1 MKTELKKLEKDKVK
15 VRVEV
20 PAEAVTQAME
30 NAAKK
35 ISGEV
40 NIPGF
45 RRGKAPYDVVE
56 KRVGKEGIAEEAT
69 RLALPA
75 FYAQAVSASAIEP
88 ITSPD
93 IDVVEPMELGK
104 ALIFEAT
111 VDVKPDV
118 KLGKYK
124 GIKVEKPKTEV
135 STAEVEAQIAVL
147 RDKFAELADTLKIT
161 ADKGDFVVID
171 FEGSIDGK
179 PFEGGSASD
188 YILGLGSKTLVGDF
202 EDQLVG
208 TRKGEEKTVIVRFP
222 EDYGSKMLAGKAAY
236 FKVTVKDLKQ
246 KKVPP
251 YDEKFAEKVGF
262 KSKQE
267 LEDDLKTRLK
277 ETKGFQAEVEL
288 RRKVIDAVS
297 EGAKVDVPKVLV
309 DEYTER
315 LKADFDE
322 SLAKRGLTEEDY
334 ARVSK
339 QSLEDIRKQIASD
352 AATTAKT
359 DLVFD
364 AIGKKEKIEVSYEEV
379 EKEVERLYGRMG
391 ESNVKKFRDGAEGA
405 GREQMLRNALAEEL
419 RKRKTVDFLVK
430 NAQYGGKKS
439 DQKGGK

>member
-1 MKTELKKLEKDKVK
+1 MKTDVKKLEKDKVK

-35 ISGEV
+35 ISGEL

-56 KRVGKEGIAEEAT
+56 QRVGKEGIGEEAT

-75 FYAQAVSASAIEP
+75 FYAQAVASCAIEP
-88 ITSPD
+88 IASPD
-93 IDVVEPMELGK
+93 IDVVQPMELGK
-104 ALIFEAT
+104 AFVFDAT
-111 VDVKPDV
+111 VDVKPEV

-124 GIKVEKPKTEV
+124 GIKVERPKAEV
-135 STAEVEAQIAVL
+135 GKAEVEAQIAVL
-147 RDKFAELADTLKIT
+147 REKFADLADTLKIT
-161 ADKGDFVVID
+161 AEKGDFVVID

-188 YILGLGSKTLVGDF
+188 YILELGSKTLVGDF

-208 TRKGEEKTVIVRFP
+208 TKKGEEKTVIVHFP
-222 EDYGSKMLAGKAAY
+222 EDYGGKTLAGKTAY
-236 FKVTVKDLKQ
+236 FKVSVKDLKQ

-262 KSKQE
+262 KSKKE
-267 LEDDLKTRLK
+267 LEDDLKRRLK
-277 ETKGFQAEVEL
+277 ETKEFQAEVEL
-288 RRKVIDAVS
+288 KRKIIEVVS
-297 EGAKVDVPKVLV
+297 EGAKVDVPKTLV

-315 LKADFDE
+315 LKGDFDE
-322 SLAKRGLTEEDY
+322 SLAKRGLTLDDY

-339 QSLEDIRKQIASD
+339 QSIEDIQKQIAID
-352 AATTAKT
+352 AAATAKT

-419 RKRKTVDFLVK
+419 RKRKTVDFLMK
-430 NAQYGGKKS
+430 NAQYGGKKN